1 MIALHERL
9 VGTATHGSTLNLPA
23 GVSEVAVATR
33 FSTSDTNEPKRATR
47 AGRGEEEVAWLEEL
61 VVARTTG
68 TGVVSSDEN
77 GVFRYG

>member
-33 FSTSDTNEPKRATR
+33 FSTAIRTSQRVPPAQ
-47 AGRGEEEVAWLEEL
+47 EEGEVAWLEEL

-68 TGVVSSDEN
+68 TDVVSSDEN